1 MFERVQNLL
10 LGFGGRIS
18 RKSFWFGVGL
28 MFLIIIVTQIIG
40 ILLDFFLHT
49 TKFPVNS
56 IFAGAG
62 PVQVFLAVASWYP
75 QFAIA
80 VKRLHDRNK
89 SARWLILL
97 FVPIVGALWML
108 VELGFLRGTRGI
120 NKWGDDPTGK
130 VIATVF

>member
-1 MFERVQNLL
+1 M
-10 LGFGGRIS
+10 
-18 RKSFWFGVGL
+18 
-28 MFLIIIVTQIIG
+28 
-40 ILLDFFLHT
+40 
-49 TKFPVNS
+49 
-56 IFAGAG
+56 
-62 PVQVFLAVASWYP
+62 QVFLAVASWYP